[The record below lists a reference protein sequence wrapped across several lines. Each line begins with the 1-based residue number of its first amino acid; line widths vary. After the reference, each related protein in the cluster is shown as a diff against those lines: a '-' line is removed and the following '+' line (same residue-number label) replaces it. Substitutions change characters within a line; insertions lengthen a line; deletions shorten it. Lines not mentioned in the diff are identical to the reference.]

1 MPWPPLPQNKFS
13 FSGWILVDW
22 LNAMAASP
30 EGIGHENTMCQFDD
44 VSPNTIECKAKHNP
58 EAITNPLVH

>member
-44 VSPNTIECKAKHNP
+44 VSLNTI
-58 EAITNPLVH
+58 V